1 MRDTTKSVLGASW
14 AMSLFS
20 VKQLMNLVSSG
31 VSQEKETSEAF
42 DAATQATGKEFND
55 DMIHSLFAVG
65 DELQREVIDLIASSI
80 TVQAL
85 NPTHLMDLPI
95 LKRSTDT
102 LQSFMPGKNSTV
114 LVKELKNKFTVF
126 NLVKQVP
133 ITMDLPDE
141 PPFKPLTDII
151 GRAMT
156 LEEYP
161 RLWVIEGLG
170 HYHGDTFYTEGV
182 VPRKIL
188 SGDEYR
194 GLPAPAL
201 TMLHA
206 GIGMAFGQHLMRTI
220 NHLSPRS
227 EVQEVLKEYIHLCHD
242 NSQPGYEGCALES
255 LGLISRH
262 GQFYGETSP
271 TKMVQIISEE
281 LSKMDIEAYGYFW
294 HGVGR
299 ATYFLPINFI
309 PGYGSIS
316 HATDMIRD
324 IAPDDLAL
332 CNGISGLAW
341 GVTMVNIRDPEI
353 MAHWMSLQGEFLSSN
368 EGLTNGFI
376 SGLIMRQDTTP
387 NASFIEE
394 YYNHDPVGEVKSL
407 WQSMVKEPGKLA
419 MDRIY
424 PALVKHKRLGE
435 IFRYQPLDR
444 LVDQLESESQEDG
457 KK

>member
-20 VKQLMNLVSSG
+20 VKQLMNIVNSG
-31 VSQEKETSEAF
+31 ESQDGDTADAF

-65 DELQREVIDLIASSI
+65 DDLQREIIDLIGSSL

-85 NPTHLMDLPI
+85 NPAKLMELPI

-102 LQSFMPGKNSTV
+102 LRSFVPGTNSAV
-114 LVKELKNKFTVF
+114 LVKELKNKFGVF

-133 ITMDLPDE
+133 ITMDLSDE
-141 PPFKPLTDII
+141 PPFKPLSELIS
-151 GRAMT
+151 RALA

-170 HYHGDTFYTEGV
+170 HYHGDTFYMDGV

-188 SGDEYR
+188 CGEEYQNI
-194 GLPAPAL
+194 PAPAL

-206 GIGMAFGQHLMRTI
+206 GIGMAFAQHLMMTV
-220 NHLSPRS
+220 NHLSPVS
-227 EVQEVLKEYIHLCHD
+227 EIREILKEYIHLCHD

-271 TKMVQIISEE
+271 TQMVQIVSDE
-281 LSKMDIEAYGYFW
+281 LAKIDIDAYGYFW

-299 ATYFLPINFI
+299 ATYFLPINFL

-316 HATDMIRD
+316 HACDMIRST
-324 IAPDDLAL
+324 APDDLAL
-332 CNGISGLAW
+332 CNAISGLSW

-353 MAHWMSLQGEFLSSN
+353 MAHWISLQGEFLSSN
-368 EGLTNGFI
+368 DALANGFM

-387 NASFIEE
+387 NAPFIEE
-394 YYNHDPVGEVKSL
+394 YYNHDPKGGVQAL
-407 WQSMVKEPGKLA
+407 WKTMVKDPGDLA
-419 MDRIY
+419 MARIY
-424 PALVKHKRLGE
+424 PALVKHKRFGE
-435 IFRYQPLDR
+435 IFRYQSLDR
-444 LVDQLESESQEDG
+444 LVDGLKSE
-457 KK
+457 